1 MKKILL
7 SVALISSLSIAS
19 LASDGESEADLYD
32 YYKNNQVVTPKGENS
47 ETIVLKDEGVA
58 AISNKDKA
66 VKTAI
71 TQRDKFIAELKKKAS
86 IYHIEIDEAKNTPLY
101 KGEKQYYIREY
112 PTSDMLHKVADSNM
126 EAYLEALINKK
137 IMLCKNENR
146 IEATTLQKKAIPS
159 RTDKSCLIAPR
170 DERLVQNYVKTID
183 AMGLMEEDE
192 QKFTAFRVPNSEET
206 VGINASLRPD
216 SELSRYDDG
225 IVTKKFSP
233 SELSEPETLNEAF
246 EDVRSMQ
253 SVLDDIITKPSN
265 KDLRDAG
272 DAADKSKSKA
282 LTPINLDLK
291 R

>member
-19 LASDGESEADLYD
+19 LASEGEYEADLYD
-32 YYKNNQVVTPKGENS
+32 YYKNNPIVTPKSENA
-47 ETIVLKDEGVA
+47 ETIILKDGDA
-58 AISNKDKA
+58 ATISNKDKA

-71 TQRDKFIAELKKKAS
+71 TQRQKYVDELKKKAA
-86 IYHIEIDEAKNTPLY
+86 IYHIEIEEARNTPLY
-101 KGEKQYYIREY
+101 KGETQYYIREY

-126 EAYLEALINKK
+126 EAYLEAN
-137 IMLCKNENR
+137 
-146 IEATTLQKKAIPS
+146 TLQKKAIPS

-216 SELSRYDDG
+216 SELSGYDDG

-253 SVLDDIITKPSN
+253 NVLDDIITKPSN

-272 DAADKSKSKA
+272 DAADKSKNKA

-291 R
+291 K